1 LAERGGN
8 GPSERRGHTEAAVDL
23 ARPAGLAPA
32 GVICEI
38 LAADG
43 SMARGPQ
50 LAEVARRYRIPLISV
65 ADLVAHRLSAAGVPM
80 LAGTVPRHERAAP
93 DGRLGSG
100 DGARD
105 GRTTAHRHHDR
116 REHRIVTPLD
126 AR

>member
-1 LAERGGN
+1 LERH
-8 GPSERRGHTEAAVDL
+8 GHTEAAVDL

-65 ADLVAHRLSAAGVPM
+65 ADLVAPRLSAAGVPM
-80 LAGTVPRHERAAP
+80 LAGTVP
-93 DGRLGSG
+93 G